1 MDLFLRDSLLEI
13 SLLNFFAGDI
23 SWRLFVR
30 ISSQTFFGR
39 DFSARIQLQI
49 SLQILFRRDFSWKNA
64 KLSLRSFSAD
74 NFLFAVFVRLSFFL
88 W

>member
-30 ISSQTFFGR
+30 FFFSNIFFGR
-39 DFSARIQLQI
+39 DFFAPIQVQI
-49 SLQILFRRDFSWKNA
+49 SLQFLFRRDFS
-64 KLSLRSFSAD
+64 
-74 NFLFAVFVRLSFFL
+74 
-88 W
+88 

>member
-30 ISSQTFFGR
+30 IFFSNIFWYRFLCTDSGTNISS
-39 DFSARIQLQI
+39 DFVA
-49 SLQILFRRDFSWKNA
+49 
-64 KLSLRSFSAD
+64 
-74 NFLFAVFVRLSFFL
+74 
-88 W
+88 

>member
-30 ISSQTFFGR
+30 FFFLKHFFGIE
-39 DFSARIQLQI
+39 FFARIQVQI
-49 SLQILFRRDFSWKNA
+49 SLQILFRRDFS
-64 KLSLRSFSAD
+64 
-74 NFLFAVFVRLSFFL
+74 
-88 W
+88 